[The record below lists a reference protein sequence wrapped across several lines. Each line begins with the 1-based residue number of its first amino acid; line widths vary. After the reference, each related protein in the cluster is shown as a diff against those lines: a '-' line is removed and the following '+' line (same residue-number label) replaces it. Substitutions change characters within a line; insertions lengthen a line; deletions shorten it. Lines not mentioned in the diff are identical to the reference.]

1 MAKPVYSDEAKRE
14 ALHIFQNEGLAAA
27 ARASGATKTSI
38 RRWAKSAG
46 IVTEH
51 AAKTAAATEAAQID
65 AAAVRAATAGK
76 SIQAADK
83 IADLI
88 LERLPIEGMDIP
100 LKDLTTVMGILADK
114 HVVLVKM
121 DQGSEEHSAV
131 DAWLEHVMGG
141 VTGKLDA

>member
-14 ALHIFQNEGLAAA
+14 ALHTFQNEGLAAA

-38 RRWAKSAG
+38 RRWAKAAG

-51 AAKTAAATEAAQID
+51 SAKTAAATEAAQID
-65 AAAVRAATAGK
+65 AAALRAATAGK
-76 SIQAADK
+76 SIKAADL

-88 LERLPIEGMDIP
+88 IERLPIEGRDIP
-100 LKDLTTVMGILADK
+100 MKDLATVMGILADK
-114 HVVLVKM
+114 HAVLIKM
-121 DQGSEEHSAV
+121 DQGNEEHAAV

-141 VTGKLDA
+141 PQ